1 MAHRMGVG
9 GGIVATIQFKR
20 GDEYLAKIA
29 RLEASLKSQVLGEAI
44 YGAAGIVADEIR
56 SSLERV
62 PTDEGYGTR
71 ESPTRGPT
79 AYQVRGLADSLGIAS
94 MQDDGTGYLNV
105 KIGFDGYNGIK
116 TQRWP
121 NGQPN
126 QMVARSVESGTT
138 WMKKNPFVR
147 KAVTAS
153 RKRAVEYMKNSVDRS
168 IEEIMEG
175 D

>member
-1 MAHRMGVG
+1 M
-9 GGIVATIQFKR
+9 ATIQFKR
-20 GDEYLAKIA
+20 GDEYLAKMA
-29 RLEASLKSQVLGEAI
+29 RLEAELKDEVLGEAI
-44 YGAAGIVADEIR
+44 FGAAGIVADEIR
-56 SSLERV
+56 ESLDRV
-62 PTDEGYGTR
+62 
-71 ESPTRGPT
+71 PT
-79 AYQVRGLADSLGIAS
+79 AYQGRGLADSLGIAS
-94 MQDDGTGYLNV
+94 LQDDGTGYLNV

-153 RKRAVEYMKNSVDRS
+153 RKRALEYMKDSVDRS

>member
-1 MAHRMGVG
+1 M
-9 GGIVATIQFKR
+9 ATIQFKR

-56 SSLERV
+56 ASLERV

-116 TQRWP
+116 TQRY
-121 NGQPN
+121 
-126 QMVARSVESGTT
+126 RST
-138 WMKKNPFVR
+138 
-147 KAVTAS
+147 
-153 RKRAVEYMKNSVDRS
+153 
-168 IEEIMEG
+168 
-175 D
+175 

>member
-1 MAHRMGVG
+1 M
-9 GGIVATIQFKR
+9 ATIQFKK
-20 GDEYLAKIA
+20 GDEYLARIA
-29 RLEASLKSQVLGEAI
+29 KLEAELKDKVLGEAI

-56 SSLERV
+56 ATLKQI

-71 ESPTRGPT
+71 ETPTQGPT
-79 AYQVRGLADSLGIAS
+79 AYQVNGLEISLGIAS
-94 MQDDGTGYLNV
+94 MQDNGTGYLNV
-105 KIGFDGYNGIK
+105 KIGFDGYNGIESE
-116 TQRWP
+116 RWP

-126 QMVARSVESGTT
+126 QMVARSVESGTS

-147 KAVTAS
+147 KAVAAT

-168 IEEIMEG
+168 MEAIMKG

>member
-1 MAHRMGVG
+1 MNRRFWA
-9 GGIVATIQFKR
+9 A
-20 GDEYLAKIA
+20 LALAAALIALAFFLPPQISRWEDRKIMDQP
-29 RLEASLKSQVLGEAI
+29 RI
-44 YGAAGIVADEIR
+44 T
-56 SSLERV
+56 RV
-62 PTDEGYGTR
+62 EDR
-71 ESPTRGPT
+71 E
-79 AYQVRGLADSLGIAS
+79 GLADSLGIAS

-153 RKRAVEYMKNSVDRS
+153 RKRALEYMKDSVDRS

>member
-9 GGIVATIQFKR
+9 GGIVATIQFKK

-29 RLEASLKSQVLGEAI
+29 RLEAELKDKVLGEAI

-56 SSLERV
+56 ASLEQV

-71 ESPTRGPT
+71 ENPTRGPT
-79 AYQVRGLADSLGIAS
+79 AYQVNGLELGLGIAS
-94 MQDDGTGYLNV
+94 LQADGTGYLNV
-105 KIGFDGYNGIK
+105 KIGFDGYNGISTK
-116 TQRWP
+116 RWP

-147 KAVTAS
+147 KAVAAT

-168 IEEIMEG
+168 IEGIMKG